1 MSAEKA
7 IDQLLTTEDDAGAI
21 LRYYYFDRKRLSEE
35 EVEIAY
41 RIPGK
46 GGFKRKS
53 FKSKDAAE
61 KFVDKLIDKEG
72 KDVEVR
78 WRD

>member
-1 MSAEKA
+1 MTLAEDL
-7 IDQLLTTEDDAGAI
+7 IDS
-21 LRYYYFDRKRLSEE
+21 FLSEQDE
-35 EVEIAY
+35 PVEIAY

-53 FKSKDAAE
+53 FKSEKEAE

-78 WRD
+78 WALRY